1 MSSIPLGLL
10 IRAKREALG
19 LTQEEL
25 ALKTQISQQS
35 IAKYESDQAAP
46 RPGNIKRLAE
56 ALGLDALEFAKAK
69 VGSNSALHKINEARN
84 SLVENVTASSTS
96 SDGEITSFQRRQQ
109 LILQLK
115 REIKDHLEV
124 KHAAGEHDV
133 PIDVG
138 RYTHKASYISES
150 VLALYVFFTEKHPR
164 YTEKLA
170 TAAWRLLVLRSGL
183 GREYNGVSWLI
194 GVMPEFEAPDDD
206 DDIFPTTIWAED
218 SVQRFQNEASF
229 VGIET
234 NILSTPAEVAELI
247 CGVERNAKIQETD
260 DDLPF

>member
-25 ALKTQISQQS
+25 ASQTQISQQS

-46 RPGNIKRLAE
+46 RPGNIRRLAE

-69 VGSNSALHKINEARN
+69 VGSNSTLQKINEARKN
-84 SLVENVTASSTS
+84 LVENVTSSSASS
-96 SDGEITSFQRRQQ
+96 DEGINSFQKRQQ
-109 LILQLK
+109 LILQLR

-124 KHAAGEHDV
+124 KHAAGEHDA
-133 PIDVG
+133 PISVG
-138 RYTHKASYISES
+138 RYKYKASYMSES

-194 GVMPEFEAPDDD
+194 GVMPEFEAPEDD
-206 DDIFPTTIWAED
+206 DDIFPTSIMADE
-218 SVQRFQNEASF
+218 SVQQFQNEASF
-229 VGIET
+229 VGIEIS
-234 NILSTPAEVAELI
+234 ILSTPNEVAELI
-247 CGVERNAKIQETD
+247 HGIERNAKYQDTD